1 MELVMKKDLVSLIK
15 QFMPFAKKHI
25 GFDYPPKLFLKQDHE
40 NAKNALGKTAFYD
53 REGESVTLYIT
64 GRHPKDV
71 LRSLGHELVHHKQNC
86 DGKFNNAGYAGKG
99 YAQKNPLLRGLESE
113 ANEWGSMCVRDFTDL
128 LEENNTIYY
137 KYLQKGV
144 KDNMSIKDW
153 KNNEIKTLLAEAWGF
168 KMDLNKFTEA
178 KKVISE
184 GQDVSEEKE
193 KTPQAK
199 TEVVEEKQEKHDDD
213 CDCKVCKENLE
224 EASKTGNRLA
234 GRVSNG
240 DRRKK
245 PQREGKIVI
254 RKKSK
259 RTK

>member
-1 MELVMKKDLVSLIK
+1 M
-15 QFMPFAKKHI
+15 
-25 GFDYPPKLFLKQDHE
+25 
-40 NAKNALGKTAFYD
+40 
-53 REGESVTLYIT
+53 
-64 GRHPKDV
+64 
-71 LRSLGHELVHHKQNC
+71 RSLGHELVHHKQNC

-113 ANEWGSMCVRDFTDL
+113 ANEKGSMCVRDFTDL